1 MLEKYIIILTV
12 ECHAP
17 KSGAA
22 LAKKMQKSPK
32 KPRFSAFSSDC
43 HNLTFAVCI
52 FVRAR
57 FYANDIP
64 YNFGDFGPF
73 RGWRRRGCLC
83 HHLAVEG
90 SAVPDFRGDFRIFNV
105 L

>member
-1 MLEKYIIILTV
+1 
-12 ECHAP
+12 
-17 KSGAA
+17 
-22 LAKKMQKSPK
+22 MQKSPK

-73 RGWRRRGCLC
+73 RGWRRRGRLR
-83 HHLAVEG
+83 HYLAVE
-90 SAVPDFRGDFRIFNV
+90 SVVVPDFRGDFRIFNV
-105 L
+105 LRRIKTLILANFYPTITKILYIVG